1 MEVNIVQLI
10 EKNPI
15 TRLTSDYQNKF
26 LNRIKQNFF
35 DDEQKMFVG
44 SFYCYLN
51 YNSKND
57 FVVDFD
63 SVWKWLG
70 FSRKSNCKTLLEKYF
85 IENIDYKVSQDHT
98 KDSFTAT
105 AEKPLDVGGR
115 PTNAPYGAKPNC
127 N

>member
-44 SFYCYLN
+44 SFI
-51 YNSKND
+51 
-57 FVVDFD
+57 V
-63 SVWKWLG
+63 
-70 FSRKSNCKTLLEKYF
+70 
-85 IENIDYKVSQDHT
+85 I
-98 KDSFTAT
+98 
-105 AEKPLDVGGR
+105 
-115 PTNAPYGAKPNC
+115 
-127 N
+127 